1 MFSKLF
7 HNLHV
12 VKVDI
17 FINETA
23 VPELST
29 IAHISRARDH
39 GKRLVE
45 RLEENIP
52 RQQFGIKIQAK
63 AKGKVIAR
71 GDVKP
76 YRKDVTAKCYG
87 GDLTRKAKLLKHQ
100 AEGKKRMKVSYFQKK
115 KNTRKTYFLYFVR
128 Y

>member
-1 MFSKLF
+1 M
-7 HNLHV
+7 
-12 VKVDI
+12 KVDI
-17 FINETA
+17 FINDTT

-29 IAHISRARDH
+29 IAHVSRAREH

-63 AKGKVIAR
+63 AKGKIIAR

-87 GDLTRKAKLLKHQ
+87 GDLTRKAKLLKLQ
-100 AEGKKRMKVSYFQKK
+100 AEGKKKMKVSVHM
-115 KNTRKTYFLYFVR
+115 NCLTATG
-128 Y
+128 